1 MQPQT
6 CFFDVIELVQQE

>member
-6 CFFDVIELVQQE
+6 CFFDVIELVRQE